1 MCSVGP
7 TVVGKILFQQRDYT
21 SLLRKSFDKTYTR
34 GPVGREDGSRE
45 DIHIYIYIFLYLF
58 REDFYTLSFPNTSQQ
73 KWQKIMQ
80 RKVQWQT
87 MIRCLETS
95 TSKDTKNAGKHD

>member
-45 DIHIYIYIFLYLF
+45 DIHIYIYFF
-58 REDFYTLSFPNTSQQ
+58 FLSF
-73 KWQKIMQ
+73 Q
-80 RKVQWQT
+80 RRLLHSVLPKHVATEMAKDNAAEGT
-87 MIRCLETS
+87 MANDDQMFRNLYIKRHEECR
-95 TSKDTKNAGKHD
+95 